1 MSTAE
6 DLAVTLDHLRALV
19 GFDTTNPPRRIDA
32 AGIFDYLKQ
41 ALGSSFATEVV
52 DLGHGCVYLFARR
65 GQPET
70 LFNFHID
77 TVPVATDWSRDPF
90 ALLVTDDRA
99 IGLGATDI
107 KGAAACMLAA
117 LDHVTGDVALLFS
130 SDEEGGAGSCVP
142 DYIGRG
148 DSYEGVFVAEPTR
161 RQALIEHRGYV
172 TASGV
177 FNGRSGHSSASRAL
191 IDSAIHEA
199 MRWGGAAL
207 AYADSENAN
216 HYGPLSGIRFNVGT
230 FAGGIKPNMIA
241 DHAELRWA
249 ARPRPDQ
256 DLDAVVA
263 AINGCA
269 DPTRV
274 EWRRGFT
281 GTPLPAGGVGEAERA
296 RARAAEL
303 GLEVATPADFWSE
316 AALFSAAGYLT
327 MVLGPGDIAQAHAAD
342 EWVAL
347 SELASCVDV
356 YRKLLSQ

>member
-1 MSTAE
+1 MSKAE
-6 DLAVTLDHLRALV
+6 DLVRTLDHLSALV
-19 GFDTTNPPRRIDA
+19 GFDTTTPPRRIDE
-32 AGIFDYLKQ
+32 AGIFAYLKG
-41 ALGSSFATEVV
+41 ALGASFAVEVV
-52 DLGHGCVYLFARR
+52 DLGAGCVSLFARR
-65 GQPET
+65 GQPDR

-90 ALLVTDDRA
+90 ALEVTDDRA

-117 LDHVTGDVALLFS
+117 LTDVSADVALLFS
-130 SDEEGGAGSCVP
+130 SDEEGGDGRCVA

-148 DSYEGVFVAEPTR
+148 DSYEEVFVAEPTCR
-161 RQALIEHRGYV
+161 GALVEHRGYV
-172 TASGV
+172 TATGI
-177 FNGRSGHSSASRAL
+177 FNGRSGHSSTSRAL
-191 IDSAIHEA
+191 VDSAVHEA

-207 AYADSENAN
+207 AYAESESHN
-216 HYGPLSGIRFNVGT
+216 HYGPLDGIRFNVGT
-230 FAGGIKPNMIA
+230 ISGGIKANMIA

-256 DLDAVVA
+256 DLGAVVA

-269 DPTRV
+269 DSSRV
-274 EWRRGFT
+274 EWQRGFT

-347 SELASCVDV
+347 SELVGCVDV